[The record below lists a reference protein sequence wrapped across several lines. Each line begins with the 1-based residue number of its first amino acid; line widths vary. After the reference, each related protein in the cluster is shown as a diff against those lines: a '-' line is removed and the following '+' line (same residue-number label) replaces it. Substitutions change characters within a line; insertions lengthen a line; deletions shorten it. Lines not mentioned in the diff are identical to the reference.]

1 MRADALKALEQR
13 KNSVMQEKQ
22 KKKMETLGVGN
33 KYNNQPKV
41 TNLGT
46 NFRCSRYYVEA
57 ILEGGAFHLEGGKLI
72 AFLVQQ
78 QADQSFQSR

>member
-13 KNSVMQEKQ
+13 KNSVMQEKH

-41 TNLGT
+41 NISFFTNVYRISSHTRLD
-46 NFRCSRYYVEA
+46 NY
-57 ILEGGAFHLEGGKLI
+57 KLNK
-72 AFLVQQ
+72 LNK
-78 QADQSFQSR
+78 